1 VIKLLID
8 SNENSQAPWILKSFP
23 NAKIEPLDIGDIASD
38 DLNTIIERKSLD
50 DLAASIIDGR
60 YKDQVRTLMEIPSFV
75 IITGKELSY
84 RNKHKSPMVFSAI
97 KSLQYKYRIPTYRV
111 ETNEEFCKLVTKILD
126 KRSKLD
132 PLDFVIKRRLNDPQ
146 LEMFASIA
154 SIGGK
159 RAKSLMEHF
168 DSIINL
174 CNSEE
179 SEIAE
184 IEGLGPR
191 TAELIYNSL
200 RGNDI

>member
-1 VIKLLID
+1 MLID
-8 SNENSQAPWILKSFP
+8 NNEASQAPWILEAFP
-23 NAKIEPLDIGDIASD
+23 DATIKPLDIGDIASD
-38 DLNTIIERKSLD
+38 DMNTIIERKSLD

-60 YKDQVRTLMEIPSFV
+60 YKDQVRTLMEVPSFV

-84 RNKHKSPMVFSAI
+84 RNKKKSPMVFSAI
-97 KSLQYKYRIPTYRV
+97 NSLQYKYRIPTYRV
-111 ETNEEFCKLVTKILD
+111 ETNEEFCKLAAKIIE

-154 SIGGK
+154 GIGGK
-159 RAKSLMEHF
+159 RAKTLMEKF
-168 DSIINL
+168 ESIQNL
-174 CNSEE
+174 CNASEQD
-179 SEIAE
+179 IAE

-200 RGNDI
+200 KGNKI